1 MELEKVLLSRKSC
14 RKFTDKPVEEEKLEK
29 VVVSASLSPLGLPK
43 MCTPALT
50 VVTDKETLS
59 GLGGIY
65 DAPALIIVSCPE
77 SPAPGLADQNAA
89 CVVEMMSLMATDLGL
104 GSIYLYGVTI
114 NLQKEPEKMAALG
127 IPENFTPLAALAL
140 GYGEEEV
147 GICKEFVA
155 KLPMNRV

>member
-29 VVVSASLSPLGLPK
+29 VVISASLAPLGLPK

-50 VVTDKETLS
+50 VVTDKEALA
-59 GLGGIY
+59 GLKGIY
-65 DAPALIIVSCPE
+65 DAPAVIIVSCPP
-77 SPAPGLADQNAA
+77 SPAPGIGDQNAG

-104 GSIYLYGVTI
+104 GNIYLYGVTKA
-114 NLQKEPEKMAALG
+114 LQDDAEMLKKLA

-140 GYGEEEV
+140 GYGEEEI
-147 GICKEFVA
+147 GICKEFTA